1 MSNAWR
7 SSQFDSQEQE
17 PLGPLAN
24 LIDIMLVFC
33 CGLIAALVALSPELE
48 QHFQVNQQ
56 SATKKESSV
65 SKEPLANKES
75 STTIQ
80 PVDSVGKELTSTP
93 EALRNRLQSQ
103 EGYQSMG
110 QVYRDPET
118 GKLILISNEKS

>member
-1 MSNAWR
+1 MSSEWR
-7 SSQFDSQEQE
+7 SSQFDSQDQE

-24 LIDIMLVFC
+24 LIDIMLVFA

-56 SATKKESSV
+56 ESST
-65 SKEPLANKES
+65 NKES
-75 STTIQ
+75 SAKIQ

-93 EALRNRLQSQ
+93 EALKNKLSSQ

-118 GKLILISNEKS
+118 GKLILISNDE

>member
-1 MSNAWR
+1 MSNEWR

-24 LIDIMLVFC
+24 LIDIMLVFA

-48 QHFQVNQQ
+48 QHFQVNQKNV
-56 SATKKESSV
+56 AEK
-65 SKEPLANKES
+65 
-75 STTIQ
+75 IQ

-93 EALRNRLQSQ
+93 EALKNKLHSQ

-118 GKLILISNEKS
+118 GKLILISSD

>member
-65 SKEPLANKES
+65 SKEPSAKKEQ

-93 EALRNRLQSQ
+93 EALKNRLQSQ

>member
-1 MSNAWR
+1 MSNEWR

-24 LIDIMLVFC
+24 LIDIMLVFA
-33 CGLIAALVALSPELE
+33 CGLIAALVALSPELG
-48 QHFQVNQQ
+48 QHFQVNQLAS
-56 SATKKESSV
+56 SASI
-65 SKEPLANKES
+65 EPLTSKQS
-75 STTIQ
+75 SAKIQ

-93 EALRNRLQSQ
+93 EALKNKLKSQ

-118 GKLILISNEKS
+118 GKLILISNE

>member
-1 MSNAWR
+1 MSNEWR

-24 LIDIMLVFC
+24 LIDIMLVFA

-56 SATKKESSV
+56 
-65 SKEPLANKES
+65 EPAAK
-75 STTIQ
+75 IQ
-80 PVDSVGKELTSTP
+80 AVDSVGKELTSTP
-93 EALRNRLQSQ
+93 EALKNKLKSQ
-103 EGYQSMG
+103 DGYQSMG

-118 GKLILISNEKS
+118 GKLILISNE

>member
-7 SSQFDSQEQE
+7 SSQFDSQEHE

-24 LIDIMLVFC
+24 LIDIMLVFA
-33 CGLIAALVALSPELE
+33 CGLIAALVALSPDLE

-56 SATKKESSV
+56 TAGSKESLAY
-65 SKEPLANKES
+65 KEPSAK
-75 STTIQ
+75 IQ

-93 EALRNRLQSQ
+93 EALKNKLQSQ
-103 EGYQSMG
+103 AGYQSMG

-118 GKLILISNEKS
+118 GKLILISNEK

>member
-24 LIDIMLVFC
+24 LIDIMLVFS

-56 SATKKESSV
+56 
-65 SKEPLANKES
+65 EPLANEEPSAK
-75 STTIQ
+75 IQ
-80 PVDSVGKELTSTP
+80 PVDSIGKELTSTP
-93 EALRNRLQSQ
+93 EALKNKLQSQ

-118 GKLILISNEKS
+118 GKLILISNEK

>member
-1 MSNAWR
+1 MSNEWR

-24 LIDIMLVFC
+24 LIDIMLVFA
-33 CGLIAALVALSPELE
+33 CGLIAALVALSPELG
-48 QHFQVNQQ
+48 QHFQVNQ
-56 SATKKESSV
+56 
-65 SKEPLANKES
+65 LES
-75 STTIQ
+75 STGKQSSVKIQ

-93 EALRNRLQSQ
+93 EALKNKLKSQ

-118 GKLILISNEKS
+118 GKLILISNE